1 MTDMY
6 NADELVPA
14 PCLVHPNFENPYLAA
29 QHDPQGS
36 AYIWWMSLHNRH
48 IAEYRDELEEIT
60 LPDGELTDFERVAA
74 ELSGYS
80 LHFGGTCFGTP
91 DDPDIKWV
99 PLTHHNKPNPPW
111 QRTLLE
117 LVYQPDAPVCKWQAR
132 AVVTYIDR
140 FLTVTEAAE
149 FLGISPVAFRK
160 RSPQPVPDVW
170 IGNTRGFSK
179 ATLLDWQKRQP
190 PRRGPRSTKQD
201 KDTDTDTE

>member
-14 PCLVHPNFENPYLAA
+14 PCLVHPEFKAALLTKPDNPRGAAYL
-29 QHDPQGS
+29 
-36 AYIWWMSLHNRH
+36 WWRALHNRH
-48 IAEYRDELEEIT
+48 IAEYRESLEQVT

-80 LHFGGTCFGTP
+80 LHLGGSLLAVPGNP
-91 DDPDIKWV
+91 DGLWI
-99 PLTHHNKPNPPW
+99 PLTHQNKLTPPW

-117 LVYQPDAPVCKWQAR
+117 LAYQADDPVWQWQAR
-132 AVVTYIDR
+132 AVITHIDR

-201 KDTDTDTE
+201 KDAE